1 LVNAVDGR
9 WNHEATHGIRRSG
22 NGRQAHW
29 RSGRSMTAVDD
40 VKARL
45 DIVEVVSQRVPLQ
58 RSGNSYKANCPFHQE
73 KTPSFHV
80 FPDRQ
85 SWRCFG
91 ACATGGDVLS
101 FVMRAEGLEFGEAL
115 RQMAQQAGV
124 TLPQRG
130 QSPQN
135 EAAHKINED
144 TGAYFQRTLAS
155 AQGSS
160 TREYL
165 EQRGLDKQAIE
176 AFGIG
181 LSPSD
186 GESLKNHL
194 VREGYSQE
202 QLASAGVVRA
212 GEDGVNHD
220 LFRGRLMFPI
230 RDAHG
235 NLVGFGARSL
245 DGSEPKYLNSPQ
257 GALFDKSRLLYGMDR
272 ARTDVR
278 KEGAVIVEGYMD
290 AIAAH
295 QAGFK
300 NVVAQMGTALTEF
313 QVDEIRRLTG
323 KMTMALDQDAAGQ
336 AATLRSLDVVLDN
349 FRTKTVSNQGSSSTA
364 EADPRIIVMP
374 PGQDPD
380 EVIHRSP
387 SDWTKLVESAI
398 PAVTFRINAITS
410 QGDTSSPEGKA
421 KCVAESAPF
430 IHLLGSGIQ
439 QANAVEL
446 LANNLDVPIDTVKA
460 ALSRPSVARRARRPE
475 QQRPA
480 ASTASP
486 FARLDHDPMEEHC
499 LQLLLGFPDL
509 RETAGGLRP
518 EFFQRH
524 ENREV
529 FTRWLDAGPGMGKDE
544 TLAAVRRNGDDAVT
558 GQLDLLSEKPLIAL
572 DATKRVASFLEVV
585 SRLEERNLRTL
596 KSEEVIRFAESPP
609 DIEDGEHDD
618 ILRLNQ
624 QFKKNEGL
632 RRGQAQEISG

>member
-1 LVNAVDGR
+1 
-9 WNHEATHGIRRSG
+9 
-22 NGRQAHW
+22 
-29 RSGRSMTAVDD
+29 MTVVDD
-40 VKARL
+40 VKSRL
-45 DIVEVVSQRVPLQ
+45 DIVEVISQRVPLQ
-58 RSGNSYKANCPFHQE
+58 RSGRSFKANCPFHQE
-73 KTPSFHV
+73 RTPSFHV

-91 ACATGGDVLS
+91 SCATGGDVLS
-101 FVMRAEGLEFGEAL
+101 FVMRSENLEFGEAL

-144 TGAYFQRTLAS
+144 TRAFFQRTLAS
-155 AQGSS
+155 VQGASA
-160 TREYL
+160 REYL
-165 EQRGLDKQAIE
+165 EKRGLNKQAVE

-194 VREGYSQE
+194 IREGYSQE
-202 QLASAGVVRA
+202 ELASAGVVRA
-212 GEDGVNHD
+212 GDDGVNHD

-257 GALFDKSRLLYGMDR
+257 GALFDKSRILYAMDR

-278 KEGAVIVEGYMD
+278 REGVVIVEGYMD

-336 AATLRSLDVVLDN
+336 IATLRSLDVVLEN
-349 FRTKTVSNQGSSSTA
+349 FRTKEISHRGPDGSTQTID
-364 EADPRIIVMP
+364 ADPRIVVMP
-374 PGQDPD
+374 PGHDPD

-387 SDWTKLVESAI
+387 SDWMKLVESAI
-398 PAVTFRINAITS
+398 PAITFRINAITS
-410 QGDTSSPEGKA
+410 QGDIDSPEGKA
-421 KCVAESAPF
+421 RCVAEAAPF
-430 IHLLGSGIQ
+430 IHLLEGGIQ

-446 LANNLDVPIDTVKA
+446 LANNLSVPIDTVKA
-460 ALSRPSVARRARRPE
+460 ALSRPSVARRTRRPE
-475 QQRPA
+475 QPRPA
-480 ASTASP
+480 ATAASP
-486 FARLDHDPMEEHC
+486 FAKLDHDPVEEHC
-499 LQLLLGFPDL
+499 LQLLLSYPELRDL
-509 RETAGGLRP
+509 AGGLLP
-518 EFFQRH
+518 EYFQRH
-524 ENREV
+524 ENREL
-529 FTRWLDAGPGMGKDE
+529 FSRWLDAGSGLDKDE
-544 TLAAVRRNGDDAVT
+544 TLAAVKRDGDDEVT
-558 GQLDLLSEKPLIAL
+558 AQLGSLTDKPLIPL
-572 DATKRVASFLEVV
+572 DVNGREASFLEVA
-585 SRLEERNLRTL
+585 SRLEERNLKNL

-609 DIEDGEHDD
+609 DLEEGEHED
-618 ILRLNQ
+618 ILRLNKQ
-624 QFKKNEGL
+624 IKINEGL

>member
-1 LVNAVDGR
+1 
-9 WNHEATHGIRRSG
+9 
-22 NGRQAHW
+22 
-29 RSGRSMTAVDD
+29 MTAVDD
-40 VKARL
+40 VKSRL
-45 DIVEVVSQRVPLQ
+45 DIVEVISQRVPLQ
-58 RSGNSYKANCPFHQE
+58 RSGKSYKANCPFHQE

-101 FVMRAEGLEFGEAL
+101 FVMRAESLEFGEAL
-115 RQMAQQAGV
+115 RQLAQQTGV
-124 TLPQRG
+124 TLPRQG

-144 TGAYFQRTLAS
+144 TRAFFQRTLAS
-155 AQGSS
+155 AQGASA
-160 TREYL
+160 REYL
-165 EQRGLDKQAIE
+165 AQRGLDKQAIE
-176 AFGIG
+176 TFAVG

-194 VREGYSQE
+194 VREGYSPE
-202 QLASAGVVRA
+202 ELASAGVVRT
-212 GEDGVNHD
+212 GDDGVAHD

-230 RDAHG
+230 RDSHG

-257 GALFDKSRLLYGMDR
+257 GPMFDKSRLLYAMDR

-278 KEGAVIVEGYMD
+278 REGAVIVEGYMD

-336 AATLRSLDVVLDN
+336 AATLRSLDVVQQN
-349 FRTKTVSNQGSSSTA
+349 FRVKVTKQHPDGPSQA
-364 EADPRIIVMP
+364 ADEDLRIIVMP

-387 SDWTKLVESAI
+387 SDWTKLVGSAI
-398 PAVTFRINAITS
+398 QAYRFQIKGHVE
-410 QGDTSSPEGKA
+410 QGDTTTPEGKA
-421 KCVAESAPF
+421 KIVAECAQTILGLGEGIRQASA
-430 IHLLGSGIQ
+430 I
-439 QANAVEL
+439 EY
-446 LANNLDVPIDTVKA
+446 LAENISTPIDTVKA
-460 ALSRPSVARRARRPE
+460 ALSRPSVNRRARRTE

-480 ASTASP
+480 AAAASP
-486 FARLDHDPMEEHC
+486 FAKLDHDPMEEHC
-499 LQLLLGFPDL
+499 LQLLFGFPEL
-509 RETAGGLRP
+509 REMAGGLRA

-524 ENREV
+524 ENREI
-529 FTRWLDAGPGMGKDE
+529 FTRWLDAGPGLDKDE
-544 TLAAVRRNGDDAVT
+544 ILAAVRRDGDDEIT
-558 GQLDLLSEKPLIAL
+558 GQLNLLSEKPLIPL
-572 DATKRVASFLEVV
+572 DTNSRAASLLEVA
-585 SRLEERNLRTL
+585 SRLEERNLRNL

-609 DIEDGEHDD
+609 DLEDGEHDD

-624 QFKKNEGL
+624 QIKKNEGL
-632 RRGQAQEISG
+632 RRGQVQEISG

>member
-1 LVNAVDGR
+1 
-9 WNHEATHGIRRSG
+9 
-22 NGRQAHW
+22 
-29 RSGRSMTAVDD
+29 MTVVDD

-45 DIVEVVSQRVPLQ
+45 DIVEVISQRVPLQ

-115 RQMAQQAGV
+115 RQMAQQTGI

-130 QSPQN
+130 QSTRN
-135 EAAHKINED
+135 EGAHKINED
-144 TGAYFQRTLAS
+144 TRAFFQRTLAS
-155 AQGSS
+155 AQGASA
-160 TREYL
+160 REYL

-176 AFGIG
+176 AFGVG

-202 QLASAGVVRA
+202 ELSSAGVVRT
-212 GEDGVNHD
+212 GDDGVNHD

-235 NLVGFGARSL
+235 NLVGFGARTL

-257 GALFDKSRLLYGMDR
+257 GPLFDKSRLLYAMDR

-336 AATLRSLDVVLDN
+336 SATLRSLDVIFQN
-349 FRTKTVSNQGSSSTA
+349 FQTKTTSRQGPEGTVQSA
-364 EADPRIIVMP
+364 DPDPRIIVMP

-387 SDWTKLVESAI
+387 STWAKLVDSAI
-398 PAVTFRINAITS
+398 PAITFRIDSAVQNGDISTP
-410 QGDTSSPEGKA
+410 QGQAQIVGDVSRPILSFGEG
-421 KCVAESAPF
+421 F
-430 IHLLGSGIQ
+430 Q
-439 QANAVEL
+439 QANAIEY
-446 LANNLDVPIDTVKA
+446 LAEKIGSTIDTVKS
-460 ALSRPSVARRARRPE
+460 ALSRPSVARRARRPD
-475 QQRPA
+475 QPRPA
-480 ASTASP
+480 GATASP
-486 FARLDHDPMEEHC
+486 FAKLDHDPMEEHC
-499 LQLLLGFPDL
+499 LQLLLGYPEL
-509 RETAGGLRP
+509 RELADGLRA

-524 ENREV
+524 ENREL
-529 FTRWLDAGPGMGKDE
+529 FSRWLDAGPGPDKDE
-544 TLAAVRRNGDDAVT
+544 TLASVRRDGDDEVS
-558 GQLDLLSEKPLIAL
+558 GQLASLLGKSLLPLDVNGRA
-572 DATKRVASFLEVV
+572 ASFMEVA
-585 SRLEERNLRTL
+585 SRLEERNLKNL
-596 KSEEVIRFAESPP
+596 KSEEVKRFADSPP
-609 DIEDGEHDD
+609 DLEDGEHNE

-624 QFKKNEGL
+624 QIRKNEGL

>member
-1 LVNAVDGR
+1 
-9 WNHEATHGIRRSG
+9 
-22 NGRQAHW
+22 
-29 RSGRSMTAVDD
+29 MTVVDD
-40 VKARL
+40 VKSRL
-45 DIVEVVSQRVPLQ
+45 DIVEVISQRVPLQ
-58 RSGNSYKANCPFHQE
+58 RSGRSFKANCPFHQE

-91 ACATGGDVLS
+91 SCAIGGDVLS
-101 FVMRAEGLEFGEAL
+101 FVMRSENLEFGEAL

-144 TGAYFQRTLAS
+144 TRAFFQRTLAS
-155 AQGSS
+155 AQGASA
-160 TREYL
+160 REYL
-165 EQRGLDKQAIE
+165 EQRGLDKQAAE

-194 VREGYSQE
+194 IREGYSQE
-202 QLASAGVVRA
+202 DLASAGVVRA
-212 GEDGVNHD
+212 GDDGVNHD

-235 NLVGFGARSL
+235 NLVGFGARTL

-257 GALFDKSRLLYGMDR
+257 GALFDKSRILYAMDR
-272 ARTDVR
+272 ARTDIR
-278 KEGAVIVEGYMD
+278 RDGAVIVEGYMD

-336 AATLRSLDVVLDN
+336 NATLRSLDVVLEN
-349 FRTKTVSNQGSSSTA
+349 FRTKEVSHRGPDGSTQTVD
-364 EADPRIIVMP
+364 ADPRIIVMP

-398 PAVTFRINAITS
+398 PAITFRINAITS
-410 QGDTSSPEGKA
+410 QGNIDTPEGKA
-421 KCVAESAPF
+421 KCVAEAAPF
-430 IHLLGSGIQ
+430 IHLLEGGIQ

-446 LANNLDVPIDTVKA
+446 LANNLSVPIDTVKA

-480 ASTASP
+480 ATAASP
-486 FARLDHDPMEEHC
+486 FAKLDHDPVEEHC
-499 LQLLLGFPDL
+499 LQLLLGYPEL
-509 RETAGGLRP
+509 RELAGGLLP
-518 EFFQRH
+518 EYFERH
-524 ENREV
+524 ENREL
-529 FTRWLDAGPGMGKDE
+529 FSRWLDAGPGLDKDE
-544 TLAAVRRNGDDAVT
+544 TLAAVKRDGDDEVS
-558 GQLDLLSEKPLIAL
+558 GQLGSLTEKPLIPL
-572 DATKRVASFLEVV
+572 DVNGRRASFLEVA
-585 SRLEERNLRTL
+585 SRLEERNLKNL

-609 DIEDGEHDD
+609 DLEEGEYDD

-624 QFKKNEGL
+624 QIKKNEGL
-632 RRGQAQEISG
+632 RGGQIQEISG

>member
-1 LVNAVDGR
+1 
-9 WNHEATHGIRRSG
+9 
-22 NGRQAHW
+22 
-29 RSGRSMTAVDD
+29 MTVVDD
-40 VKARL
+40 VKSRL
-45 DIVEVVSQRVPLQ
+45 DIVEVISQRVPLQ
-58 RSGNSYKANCPFHQE
+58 RSGRSFKANCPFHQE

-91 ACATGGDVLS
+91 SCATGGDVLS
-101 FVMRAEGLEFGEAL
+101 FVMRSENLEFGEAL

-144 TGAYFQRTLAS
+144 TRAFFQRTLAS
-155 AQGSS
+155 AQGASA
-160 TREYL
+160 REYL
-165 EQRGLDKQAIE
+165 EQRGLDKQAVE

-194 VREGYSQE
+194 IREGYSQE
-202 QLASAGVVRA
+202 ELASAGVVRA
-212 GEDGVNHD
+212 GDDGVNHD

-235 NLVGFGARSL
+235 NLAGFGARSL

-257 GALFDKSRLLYGMDR
+257 GALFDKSRILYAMDR
-272 ARTDVR
+272 ARTDIR
-278 KEGAVIVEGYMD
+278 RDGAVIVEGYMD

-295 QAGFK
+295 QVGFK

-336 AATLRSLDVVLDN
+336 NATLRSLDVVLEN
-349 FRTKTVSNQGSSSTA
+349 FRTKETSRRGPDGSTQTA
-364 EADPRIIVMP
+364 DADPRIIVMP

-398 PAVTFRINAITS
+398 PAITFRINAITS
-410 QGDTSSPEGKA
+410 RGEVDTPEGKA
-421 KCVAESAPF
+421 KCVAEAAPF
-430 IHLLGSGIQ
+430 IHLLEGGIQ

-446 LANNLDVPIDTVKA
+446 LANNLSVPIDTVKA
-460 ALSRPSVARRARRPE
+460 ALSRPLVARRARRPE

-480 ASTASP
+480 ATAASP
-486 FARLDHDPMEEHC
+486 FAKLDHDPVEEHC
-499 LQLLLGFPDL
+499 LQLLLGYPELRDL
-509 RETAGGLRP
+509 AGGLLP
-518 EFFQRH
+518 EYFQRH
-524 ENREV
+524 ENREL
-529 FTRWLDAGPGMGKDE
+529 FSRWLDAGPGLDKDE
-544 TLAAVRRNGDDAVT
+544 TLTAVRRNGDDEVT
-558 GQLDLLSEKPLIAL
+558 GQLSSLTEKPLIPL
-572 DATKRVASFLEVV
+572 NVNTRHASFLEVA
-585 SRLEERNLRTL
+585 SRLEERNLKNL
-596 KSEEVIRFAESPP
+596 KSEEAIRFAESAPGL
-609 DIEDGEHDD
+609 EEGEHDD

-624 QFKKNEGL
+624 QIKKNEGL

>member
-1 LVNAVDGR
+1 
-9 WNHEATHGIRRSG
+9 
-22 NGRQAHW
+22 
-29 RSGRSMTAVDD
+29 MTAVDD
-40 VKARL
+40 VKSRL
-45 DIVEVVSQRVPLQ
+45 DIVEVISQRVPLQ
-58 RSGNSYKANCPFHQE
+58 RSGKSYKANCPFHQE

-101 FVMRAEGLEFGEAL
+101 FVMRAESLEFGEAL
-115 RQMAQQAGV
+115 RQLAQQTGV
-124 TLPQRG
+124 TLPRQG

-144 TGAYFQRTLAS
+144 TRAFFQRTLAS
-155 AQGSS
+155 AQGASA
-160 TREYL
+160 REYL
-165 EQRGLDKQAIE
+165 AQRGLDKQAIE
-176 AFGIG
+176 TFAVG

-194 VREGYSQE
+194 VREGYSPE
-202 QLASAGVVRA
+202 ELASAGVVRT
-212 GEDGVNHD
+212 GDDGVAHD

-230 RDAHG
+230 RDSHG

-257 GALFDKSRLLYGMDR
+257 GPMFDKSRLLYAMDR

-278 KEGAVIVEGYMD
+278 REGAVIVEGYMD

-313 QVDEIRRLTG
+313 QVDEIRRLTS

-336 AATLRSLDVVLDN
+336 AATLRSLDVVQQN
-349 FRTKTVSNQGSSSTA
+349 FRVKVTKQHPDGPSQA
-364 EADPRIIVMP
+364 ADEDLRIIVMP

-387 SDWTKLVESAI
+387 SDWTKLVGSAI
-398 PAVTFRINAITS
+398 QAYRFQIKGHVE
-410 QGDTSSPEGKA
+410 QGDTTTPEGKA
-421 KCVAESAPF
+421 KIVAECAQTILGLGEGIRQASA
-430 IHLLGSGIQ
+430 I
-439 QANAVEL
+439 EY
-446 LANNLDVPIDTVKA
+446 LAENISTPIDTVKA
-460 ALSRPSVARRARRPE
+460 ALSRPSVNRRARRTE

-480 ASTASP
+480 AAAASP
-486 FARLDHDPMEEHC
+486 FAKLDHDPMEEHC
-499 LQLLLGFPDL
+499 LQLLFGFPEL
-509 RETAGGLRP
+509 REMAGGLRA

-524 ENREV
+524 ENREI
-529 FTRWLDAGPGMGKDE
+529 FTRWLDAGPGLGKDE
-544 TLAAVRRNGDDAVT
+544 ILAAVRRDGDDEVT
-558 GQLDLLSEKPLIAL
+558 GQLDLLSEKPLIPL
-572 DATKRVASFLEVV
+572 DTNSRAASLLEVA
-585 SRLEERNLRTL
+585 SRLEERNLRNL

-609 DIEDGEHDD
+609 DLEDGEHDD

-624 QFKKNEGL
+624 QIKKNEGL
-632 RRGQAQEISG
+632 RRGQVQEISG

>member
-1 LVNAVDGR
+1 
-9 WNHEATHGIRRSG
+9 
-22 NGRQAHW
+22 
-29 RSGRSMTAVDD
+29 MTVVDD
-40 VKARL
+40 VKSRL
-45 DIVEVVSQRVPLQ
+45 DIVEVISQRVPLQ
-58 RSGNSYKANCPFHQE
+58 RSGRSFKANCPFHQE

-91 ACATGGDVLS
+91 SCATGGDVLS
-101 FVMRAEGLEFGEAL
+101 FVMRSENLEFGEAL

-135 EAAHKINED
+135 EATHKINED
-144 TGAYFQRTLAS
+144 TRAFFQRTLAS
-155 AQGSS
+155 AQGASA
-160 TREYL
+160 REYL
-165 EQRGLDKQAIE
+165 EQRGLDKQAAE

-194 VREGYSQE
+194 IREGYSQE
-202 QLASAGVVRA
+202 DLASAGVVRA
-212 GEDGVNHD
+212 GDDGVNHD

-235 NLVGFGARSL
+235 NLVGFGARTL

-257 GALFDKSRLLYGMDR
+257 GALFDKSRILYAMDR
-272 ARTDVR
+272 ARTDIR
-278 KEGAVIVEGYMD
+278 RDGAVIVEGYMD

-336 AATLRSLDVVLDN
+336 NATLRSLDVVLEN
-349 FRTKTVSNQGSSSTA
+349 FRTKEVSHRGPDGSTQTVD
-364 EADPRIIVMP
+364 ADPRIIVMP

-398 PAVTFRINAITS
+398 PAITFRINAITS
-410 QGDTSSPEGKA
+410 QGNIDTPEGKA
-421 KCVAESAPF
+421 KCVAEAAPF
-430 IHLLGSGIQ
+430 IHLLEGGIQ

-446 LANNLDVPIDTVKA
+446 LANNLSVPIDTVKA

-480 ASTASP
+480 ATAASP
-486 FARLDHDPMEEHC
+486 FAKLDHDPVEEHC
-499 LQLLLGFPDL
+499 LQLLLGYPEL
-509 RETAGGLRP
+509 RELAGGLLP
-518 EFFQRH
+518 EYFERH
-524 ENREV
+524 ENREL
-529 FTRWLDAGPGMGKDE
+529 FSRWLDAGPGLDKDE
-544 TLAAVRRNGDDAVT
+544 TLAAVKRDGDDEVS
-558 GQLDLLSEKPLIAL
+558 GQLGSLTEKPLIPL
-572 DATKRVASFLEVV
+572 DVNGRRASFLEVA
-585 SRLEERNLRTL
+585 SRLEERNLKNL

-609 DIEDGEHDD
+609 DLEEGEYDD

-624 QFKKNEGL
+624 QIKKNEGL
-632 RRGQAQEISG
+632 RGGQIQEISG

>member
-1 LVNAVDGR
+1 
-9 WNHEATHGIRRSG
+9 
-22 NGRQAHW
+22 
-29 RSGRSMTAVDD
+29 MTVVDD
-40 VKARL
+40 VKSRL
-45 DIVEVVSQRVPLQ
+45 DIVEVISQRVPLQ
-58 RSGNSYKANCPFHQE
+58 RSGRSFKANCPFHQE
-73 KTPSFHV
+73 RTPSFHV

-91 ACATGGDVLS
+91 SCATGGDVLS
-101 FVMRAEGLEFGEAL
+101 FVMRSENLEFGEAL

-130 QSPQN
+130 QSSQN

-144 TGAYFQRTLAS
+144 TRAFFQRTLAS
-155 AQGSS
+155 VQGASA
-160 TREYL
+160 REYL
-165 EQRGLDKQAIE
+165 EKRGLNKQAVE

-194 VREGYSQE
+194 IREGYSQE
-202 QLASAGVVRA
+202 ELASAGVVRS
-212 GEDGVNHD
+212 GDDGVNHD

-257 GALFDKSRLLYGMDR
+257 GALFDKSRILYAMDR

-278 KEGAVIVEGYMD
+278 REGAVIVEGYMD

-336 AATLRSLDVVLDN
+336 NATLRSLDVVLKN
-349 FRTKTVSNQGSSSTA
+349 FRTKEIIHRGPDGSTQTID
-364 EADPRIIVMP
+364 ADPRIIVMP
-374 PGQDPD
+374 PGHDPD

-398 PAVTFRINAITS
+398 PAITFRINAITS
-410 QGDTSSPEGKA
+410 QGDIDSPEGKA
-421 KCVAESAPF
+421 RCVAEAAPF
-430 IHLLGSGIQ
+430 IHLLEGGIQ

-446 LANNLDVPIDTVKA
+446 LANNLSVPIDTVKA
-460 ALSRPSVARRARRPE
+460 ALSRPSVARRTRRQE
-475 QQRPA
+475 QPRPA
-480 ASTASP
+480 ATAASP
-486 FARLDHDPMEEHC
+486 FAKLDHDPVEEHC
-499 LQLLLGFPDL
+499 LQLLLNYPELRDL
-509 RETAGGLRP
+509 AAGLLP
-518 EFFQRH
+518 EYFQRH
-524 ENREV
+524 ENREL
-529 FTRWLDAGPGMGKDE
+529 FSRWLDAGSGLDKDE
-544 TLAAVRRNGDDAVT
+544 TLAAVKRDGDDEVT
-558 GQLDLLSEKPLIAL
+558 AQLGSLTDKPLIPL
-572 DATKRVASFLEVV
+572 DVNGREASFLEVA
-585 SRLEERNLRTL
+585 SRLEERNLKNL

-609 DIEDGEHDD
+609 DLEEGEHED
-618 ILRLNQ
+618 ILRLNKQ
-624 QFKKNEGL
+624 IKINEGL

>member
-1 LVNAVDGR
+1 
-9 WNHEATHGIRRSG
+9 
-22 NGRQAHW
+22 
-29 RSGRSMTAVDD
+29 MTVVDD

-45 DIVEVVSQRVPLQ
+45 DIVEVISQRVPLQ

-91 ACATGGDVLS
+91 SCATGGDVLS
-101 FVMRAEGLEFGEAL
+101 FVMRADSLEFGEAL
-115 RQMAQQAGV
+115 RQMAQQTGI

-130 QSPQN
+130 QSTQN
-135 EAAHKINED
+135 EGAHKINED
-144 TGAYFQRTLAS
+144 TRAFFQRTLAS
-155 AQGSS
+155 AQGASA
-160 TREYL
+160 REYL

-176 AFGIG
+176 AFGVG

-202 QLASAGVVRA
+202 ELANAGVVRT
-212 GEDGVNHD
+212 GDDGVNHD

-235 NLVGFGARSL
+235 NLVGFGARTL
-245 DGSEPKYLNSPQ
+245 NGSEPKYLNSPQ
-257 GALFDKSRLLYGMDR
+257 GPLFDKSRLLYAMDR

-300 NVVAQMGTALTEF
+300 NVVAQMGTALTGF

-336 AATLRSLDVVLDN
+336 AATLRSLDVVLEN
-349 FRTKTVSNQGSSSTA
+349 FRTKTTNSSGPDGATKTVD
-364 EADPRIIVMP
+364 ADPRIIVMP

-387 SDWTKLVESAI
+387 SDWSKLVESAI
-398 PAVTFRINAITS
+398 PATTFRINAITS
-410 QGDTSSPEGKA
+410 QGETESPEGKA
-421 KCVAESAPF
+421 RCVAEAAPF
-430 IHLLGSGIQ
+430 IHLLGGGIQ

-446 LANNLDVPIDTVKA
+446 LAGNLNVPIDTVKA
-460 ALSRPSVARRARRPE
+460 ALSRPSVARRARRPD
-475 QQRPA
+475 QPRPA
-480 ASTASP
+480 GTTASP
-486 FARLDHDPMEEHC
+486 FAKLDHDPMEEHC
-499 LQLLLGFPDL
+499 LQLLLGYPEL
-509 RETAGGLRP
+509 RELADGLRS

-524 ENREV
+524 ENREI
-529 FTRWLDAGPGMGKDE
+529 FTRWLDAGPGLDKDE
-544 TLAAVRRNGDDAVT
+544 TLASVRRDGDDEVS
-558 GQLDLLSEKPLIAL
+558 GQLTSLLEKPLLPL
-572 DATKRVASFLEVV
+572 DVNGRTASFMEVA
-585 SRLEERNLRTL
+585 SRLEERNLKNL
-596 KSEEVIRFAESPP
+596 KSEEVKRFADSPP
-609 DIEDGEHDD
+609 DIDSGEHDE
-618 ILRLNQ
+618 ILQLNQ
-624 QFKKNEGL
+624 QIRKNEGL
-632 RRGQAQEISG
+632 RRGQVQEISG

>member
-1 LVNAVDGR
+1 
-9 WNHEATHGIRRSG
+9 
-22 NGRQAHW
+22 
-29 RSGRSMTAVDD
+29 MTVVDD
-40 VKARL
+40 VKSRL
-45 DIVEVVSQRVPLQ
+45 DIVEVISQRVPLQ
-58 RSGNSYKANCPFHQE
+58 RSGRSFKANCPFHQE

-91 ACATGGDVLS
+91 SCAIGGDVLS
-101 FVMRAEGLEFGEAL
+101 FVMRSENLEFGEAL

-144 TGAYFQRTLAS
+144 TRAFFQRTLAS
-155 AQGSS
+155 AQGASA
-160 TREYL
+160 REYL
-165 EQRGLDKQAIE
+165 EQRGLDKQAAE

-194 VREGYSQE
+194 IREGYSQE
-202 QLASAGVVRA
+202 DLASAGVVRA
-212 GEDGVNHD
+212 GDDGVNHD

-235 NLVGFGARSL
+235 NLVGFGARTL

-257 GALFDKSRLLYGMDR
+257 GALFDKSRILYAMDR
-272 ARTDVR
+272 ARTDIR
-278 KEGAVIVEGYMD
+278 RDGAVIVEGYMD

-336 AATLRSLDVVLDN
+336 NATLRSLDVVLEN
-349 FRTKTVSNQGSSSTA
+349 FRTKEVSHRGPDGSTQTVD
-364 EADPRIIVMP
+364 ADPRIIVMP

-398 PAVTFRINAITS
+398 PAITFRINAITS
-410 QGDTSSPEGKA
+410 QGNIDTPEGKA
-421 KCVAESAPF
+421 KCVAEAAPF
-430 IHLLGSGIQ
+430 IHLLEGGIQ

-446 LANNLDVPIDTVKA
+446 LANNLSVPIDTVKA

-480 ASTASP
+480 ATAASP
-486 FARLDHDPMEEHC
+486 FAKLDHDPVEEHC
-499 LQLLLGFPDL
+499 LQLLLGYPEL
-509 RETAGGLRP
+509 RELAGGLLP
-518 EFFQRH
+518 EYFERH
-524 ENREV
+524 ENREL
-529 FTRWLDAGPGMGKDE
+529 FSRWLDAGPGLDKDE
-544 TLAAVRRNGDDAVT
+544 TLAAVKRDGDDEVS
-558 GQLDLLSEKPLIAL
+558 GQLGSLTEKPLIPL
-572 DATKRVASFLEVV
+572 DVNGRRASFLEVA
-585 SRLEERNLRTL
+585 SRLEERNLKNL

-609 DIEDGEHDD
+609 DLEEGEYDD

-624 QFKKNEGL
+624 QIKKNEGL
-632 RRGQAQEISG
+632 RRGQVQEISG

>member
-1 LVNAVDGR
+1 
-9 WNHEATHGIRRSG
+9 
-22 NGRQAHW
+22 
-29 RSGRSMTAVDD
+29 MTVVDD

-45 DIVEVVSQRVPLQ
+45 DIVEVISQRVPLQ

-91 ACATGGDVLS
+91 SCATGGDVLS
-101 FVMRAEGLEFGEAL
+101 FVMRADSLEFGEAL
-115 RQMAQQAGV
+115 RQMAQQTGI

-130 QSPQN
+130 QSTQN
-135 EAAHKINED
+135 EGAHKINED
-144 TGAYFQRTLAS
+144 TRAFFQRTLAS
-155 AQGSS
+155 AQGASA
-160 TREYL
+160 REYL

-176 AFGIG
+176 AFGVG

-202 QLASAGVVRA
+202 ELASAGVVRT
-212 GEDGVNHD
+212 GDDGVNHD

-235 NLVGFGARSL
+235 NLVGFGARTL

-257 GALFDKSRLLYGMDR
+257 GPLFDKSRLLYAMDR

-300 NVVAQMGTALTEF
+300 NVVAQMGTALTGF

-336 AATLRSLDVVLDN
+336 AATLRSLDVVLEN
-349 FRTKTVSNQGSSSTA
+349 FRTKTTNSSGPDGATKTVD
-364 EADPRIIVMP
+364 ADPRIIVMP

-387 SDWTKLVESAI
+387 SDWSKLVESAI
-398 PAVTFRINAITS
+398 PATTFRINAITS
-410 QGDTSSPEGKA
+410 QGETESPEGKA
-421 KCVAESAPF
+421 RCVAEAAPF
-430 IHLLGSGIQ
+430 IHLLGGGIQ

-446 LANNLDVPIDTVKA
+446 LAGNLNVPIDTVKA
-460 ALSRPSVARRARRPE
+460 ALSRPSVARRARRPD
-475 QQRPA
+475 QPRPA
-480 ASTASP
+480 GTTASP
-486 FARLDHDPMEEHC
+486 FAKLDHDPMEEHC
-499 LQLLLGFPDL
+499 LQLLLGYPEL
-509 RETAGGLRP
+509 RELADGLRS

-524 ENREV
+524 ENREI
-529 FTRWLDAGPGMGKDE
+529 FTRWLDAGPGLDKNE
-544 TLAAVRRNGDDAVT
+544 TLASVRRDGDDEVS
-558 GQLDLLSEKPLIAL
+558 GQLTSLLEKPLLPL
-572 DATKRVASFLEVV
+572 DVNGRTASFMEVA
-585 SRLEERNLRTL
+585 SRLEERNLKNL
-596 KSEEVIRFAESPP
+596 KSEEVKRFADSPP
-609 DIEDGEHDD
+609 DIDSGEHDE
-618 ILRLNQ
+618 ILQLNQ
-624 QFKKNEGL
+624 QIRKNEGL
-632 RRGQAQEISG
+632 RRGQVQEISG

>member
-1 LVNAVDGR
+1 
-9 WNHEATHGIRRSG
+9 
-22 NGRQAHW
+22 
-29 RSGRSMTAVDD
+29 MTAVDD
-40 VKARL
+40 VKSRL
-45 DIVEVVSQRVPLQ
+45 DIVEVISQRVPLQ
-58 RSGNSYKANCPFHQE
+58 RSGKSYKANCPFHQE

-101 FVMRAEGLEFGEAL
+101 FVMRAESLEFGEAL
-115 RQMAQQAGV
+115 RQLAQQTGV
-124 TLPQRG
+124 TLPRQG

-144 TGAYFQRTLAS
+144 TRAFFQRTLAS
-155 AQGSS
+155 AQGASA
-160 TREYL
+160 REYL
-165 EQRGLDKQAIE
+165 AQRGLDKQAIE
-176 AFGIG
+176 TFAVG

-194 VREGYSQE
+194 VREGYSPE
-202 QLASAGVVRA
+202 ELASAGVVRT
-212 GEDGVNHD
+212 GDDGVAHD

-230 RDAHG
+230 RDSHG

-257 GALFDKSRLLYGMDR
+257 GPMFDKSRLLYAMDR

-278 KEGAVIVEGYMD
+278 REGAVIVEGYMD

-313 QVDEIRRLTG
+313 QVDEIRRLTS

-336 AATLRSLDVVLDN
+336 AATLRSLDVVQQN
-349 FRTKTVSNQGSSSTA
+349 FRVKVTKQHPDGPSQA
-364 EADPRIIVMP
+364 ADEDLRIIVMP

-387 SDWTKLVESAI
+387 SDWTRLVGSAI
-398 PAVTFRINAITS
+398 QAYRFQIKGHVE
-410 QGDTSSPEGKA
+410 QGDTTTPEGKA
-421 KCVAESAPF
+421 KIVAECAQTILGLGEGIRQASA
-430 IHLLGSGIQ
+430 I
-439 QANAVEL
+439 EY
-446 LANNLDVPIDTVKA
+446 LAENISTPIDTVKA
-460 ALSRPSVARRARRPE
+460 ALSRPSVNRRARRTE

-480 ASTASP
+480 AAAASP
-486 FARLDHDPMEEHC
+486 FAKLDHDPMEEHC
-499 LQLLLGFPDL
+499 LQLLFGFPEL
-509 RETAGGLRP
+509 REMAGGLRA

-524 ENREV
+524 ENREI
-529 FTRWLDAGPGMGKDE
+529 FSRWLDAGPGLGKDE
-544 TLAAVRRNGDDAVT
+544 ILAAVRRDGDDEVT
-558 GQLDLLSEKPLIAL
+558 GQLDLLSEKPLIPL
-572 DATKRVASFLEVV
+572 DTNSRAASLLEVA
-585 SRLEERNLRTL
+585 SRLEERNLRNL

-609 DIEDGEHDD
+609 DLEDGEHDD

-624 QFKKNEGL
+624 QIKKNEGL
-632 RRGQAQEISG
+632 RRGQVQEISG

>member
-1 LVNAVDGR
+1 
-9 WNHEATHGIRRSG
+9 
-22 NGRQAHW
+22 
-29 RSGRSMTAVDD
+29 MTAVDD
-40 VKARL
+40 VKSRL
-45 DIVEVVSQRVPLQ
+45 DIVEVISQRVPLQ
-58 RSGNSYKANCPFHQE
+58 RSGKSYKANCPFHQE

-101 FVMRAEGLEFGEAL
+101 FVMRAESLEFGEAL
-115 RQMAQQAGV
+115 RQLAQQTGV
-124 TLPQRG
+124 TLPRQG

-144 TGAYFQRTLAS
+144 TRAFFQRTLAS
-155 AQGSS
+155 AQGASA
-160 TREYL
+160 REYL
-165 EQRGLDKQAIE
+165 AQRGLDKQAIE
-176 AFGIG
+176 TFAVG

-194 VREGYSQE
+194 VREGYSPE
-202 QLASAGVVRA
+202 ELASAGVVRT
-212 GEDGVNHD
+212 GDDGVAHD

-230 RDAHG
+230 RDSHG

-257 GALFDKSRLLYGMDR
+257 GPMFDKSRLLYAMDR

-278 KEGAVIVEGYMD
+278 REGAVIVEGYMD

-336 AATLRSLDVVLDN
+336 AATLRSLDVVQQN
-349 FRTKTVSNQGSSSTA
+349 FRVKVTKQHPDGPSQA
-364 EADPRIIVMP
+364 ADEDLRIIVMP

-387 SDWTKLVESAI
+387 SDWTKLVGSAI
-398 PAVTFRINAITS
+398 QAYRFQIKGHVE
-410 QGDTSSPEGKA
+410 QGDTTTPEGKA
-421 KCVAESAPF
+421 KIVAECAQTILGLGEGIRQASA
-430 IHLLGSGIQ
+430 I
-439 QANAVEL
+439 EY
-446 LANNLDVPIDTVKA
+446 LAENISTPIDTVKA
-460 ALSRPSVARRARRPE
+460 ALSRPSVNRRARRTE

-480 ASTASP
+480 AAAASP
-486 FARLDHDPMEEHC
+486 FAKLDHDPMEEHC
-499 LQLLLGFPDL
+499 LQLLFGFPEL
-509 RETAGGLRP
+509 REMAGGLRA

-524 ENREV
+524 ENREI
-529 FTRWLDAGPGMGKDE
+529 FTRWLDAGPGLDKDE
-544 TLAAVRRNGDDAVT
+544 ILAAVRRDGDDEIT
-558 GQLDLLSEKPLIAL
+558 GQLNLLSEKPLIPL
-572 DATKRVASFLEVV
+572 DTNSRAASLLEVAS
-585 SRLEERNLRTL
+585 RL
-596 KSEEVIRFAESPP
+596 
-609 DIEDGEHDD
+609 
-618 ILRLNQ
+618 
-624 QFKKNEGL
+624 
-632 RRGQAQEISG
+632 

>member
-1 LVNAVDGR
+1 
-9 WNHEATHGIRRSG
+9 
-22 NGRQAHW
+22 
-29 RSGRSMTAVDD
+29 MTVVDD

-45 DIVEVVSQRVPLQ
+45 DIVEVISQRVPLQ

-91 ACATGGDVLS
+91 SCATGGDVLS
-101 FVMRAEGLEFGEAL
+101 FVMRADSLEFGEAL
-115 RQMAQQAGV
+115 RQMAQQTGI

-130 QSPQN
+130 QSTQN
-135 EAAHKINED
+135 EGAHKINED
-144 TGAYFQRTLAS
+144 TRAFFQRTLAS
-155 AQGSS
+155 AQGASA
-160 TREYL
+160 REYL

-176 AFGIG
+176 AFGVG

-202 QLASAGVVRA
+202 KLANAGVVRT
-212 GEDGVNHD
+212 GDDGVNHD

-235 NLVGFGARSL
+235 NLVGFGARTL

-257 GALFDKSRLLYGMDR
+257 GPLFDKSRLLYAMDR

-300 NVVAQMGTALTEF
+300 NVVAQMGTALTGF

-336 AATLRSLDVVLDN
+336 AATLRSLDVVLEN
-349 FRTKTVSNQGSSSTA
+349 FRTKTTNSSGPDGATKTVD
-364 EADPRIIVMP
+364 ADPRIIVMP

-387 SDWTKLVESAI
+387 SDWSKLVESAI
-398 PAVTFRINAITS
+398 PATTFRINAITS
-410 QGDTSSPEGKA
+410 QGETESPEGKA
-421 KCVAESAPF
+421 RCVAEAAPF
-430 IHLLGSGIQ
+430 IHLLGGGIQ

-446 LANNLDVPIDTVKA
+446 LAGNLNVPIDTVKA
-460 ALSRPSVARRARRPE
+460 ALSRPSVARRARRPD
-475 QQRPA
+475 QPRPA
-480 ASTASP
+480 GTTASP
-486 FARLDHDPMEEHC
+486 FAKLDHDPMEEHC
-499 LQLLLGFPDL
+499 LQLLLGYPEL
-509 RETAGGLRP
+509 RELADGLRS

-524 ENREV
+524 ENREI
-529 FTRWLDAGPGMGKDE
+529 FTRWLDAGPGLDKDE
-544 TLAAVRRNGDDAVT
+544 TLASVRRDGDDEVS
-558 GQLDLLSEKPLIAL
+558 GQLTSLLEKPLLPL
-572 DATKRVASFLEVV
+572 DVNGRTASFMEVA
-585 SRLEERNLRTL
+585 SRLEERNLKNL
-596 KSEEVIRFAESPP
+596 KSEEVKRFADSPP
-609 DIEDGEHDD
+609 DIDSGEHDE
-618 ILRLNQ
+618 ILQLNQ
-624 QFKKNEGL
+624 QIRKNEGL
-632 RRGQAQEISG
+632 RRGQVQEISG

>member
-1 LVNAVDGR
+1 
-9 WNHEATHGIRRSG
+9 
-22 NGRQAHW
+22 
-29 RSGRSMTAVDD
+29 MTVVDD
-40 VKARL
+40 VKSRL
-45 DIVEVVSQRVPLQ
+45 DIVEVISQRVPLQ
-58 RSGNSYKANCPFHQE
+58 RSGRSFKANCPFHQE

-91 ACATGGDVLS
+91 SCATGGDVLS
-101 FVMRAEGLEFGEAL
+101 FVMRSENLEFGEAL

-144 TGAYFQRTLAS
+144 TRAFFQRTLAS
-155 AQGSS
+155 AQGASA
-160 TREYL
+160 REYL
-165 EQRGLDKQAIE
+165 EQRGLDKQAVE

-194 VREGYSQE
+194 IREGYSQE
-202 QLASAGVVRA
+202 ELASAGVVRA
-212 GEDGVNHD
+212 GDDGVNHD

-235 NLVGFGARSL
+235 NLAGFGARSL

-257 GALFDKSRLLYGMDR
+257 GALFDKSRILYAMDR
-272 ARTDVR
+272 ARTDIR
-278 KEGAVIVEGYMD
+278 RDGAVIVEGYMD

-336 AATLRSLDVVLDN
+336 NATLRSLDVVLEN
-349 FRTKTVSNQGSSSTA
+349 FRAKETSRRGPDGSTQTA
-364 EADPRIIVMP
+364 DADPRIIVMP

-398 PAVTFRINAITS
+398 PAITFRINAITS
-410 QGDTSSPEGKA
+410 RGEVDTPEGKA
-421 KCVAESAPF
+421 KCVAEAAPF
-430 IHLLGSGIQ
+430 IHLLEGGIQ

-446 LANNLDVPIDTVKA
+446 LANNLSVPIDTVKA

-480 ASTASP
+480 ATAASP
-486 FARLDHDPMEEHC
+486 FAKLDHDPVEEHC
-499 LQLLLGFPDL
+499 LQLLLGYPELRDL
-509 RETAGGLRP
+509 AGGLLP
-518 EFFQRH
+518 EYFQRH
-524 ENREV
+524 ENREL
-529 FTRWLDAGPGMGKDE
+529 FSRWLDAGPGLDKDE
-544 TLAAVRRNGDDAVT
+544 TLTAVRRNGDDEVT
-558 GQLDLLSEKPLIAL
+558 GQLSSLTKKPLIPL
-572 DATKRVASFLEVV
+572 NVNTRHASFLEVA
-585 SRLEERNLRTL
+585 SRLEERNLKNL

-609 DIEDGEHDD
+609 DLEEGEHDD

-624 QFKKNEGL
+624 QIKKNEGL

>member
-1 LVNAVDGR
+1 
-9 WNHEATHGIRRSG
+9 
-22 NGRQAHW
+22 
-29 RSGRSMTAVDD
+29 MTVVDD

-45 DIVEVVSQRVPLQ
+45 DIVEVISQRVPLQ

-91 ACATGGDVLS
+91 SCATGGDVLS
-101 FVMRAEGLEFGEAL
+101 FVMRADSLEFGEAL
-115 RQMAQQAGV
+115 RQMAQQTGI

-130 QSPQN
+130 QSTQN
-135 EAAHKINED
+135 EGAHKINED
-144 TGAYFQRTLAS
+144 TRAFFQRTLAS
-155 AQGSS
+155 AQGASA
-160 TREYL
+160 REYL
-165 EQRGLDKQAIE
+165 EQRGLDKQVIE
-176 AFGIG
+176 AFGVG

-202 QLASAGVVRA
+202 ELANAGVVRT
-212 GEDGVNHD
+212 GDDGVNHD

-235 NLVGFGARSL
+235 NLVGFGARTL

-257 GALFDKSRLLYGMDR
+257 GPLFDKSRLLYAMDR

-300 NVVAQMGTALTEF
+300 NVVAQMGTALTGF

-336 AATLRSLDVVLDN
+336 AATLRSLDVVLEN
-349 FRTKTVSNQGSSSTA
+349 FRTKTTNSSGPDGATKTVD
-364 EADPRIIVMP
+364 ADPRIIVMP

-387 SDWTKLVESAI
+387 SDWSKLVESAI
-398 PAVTFRINAITS
+398 PATTFRINAITS
-410 QGDTSSPEGKA
+410 QGETESPEGKA
-421 KCVAESAPF
+421 RCVAEAAPF
-430 IHLLGSGIQ
+430 IHLLGGGIQ

-446 LANNLDVPIDTVKA
+446 LAGNLNVPIDTVKA
-460 ALSRPSVARRARRPE
+460 ALSRPSVARRARRPD
-475 QQRPA
+475 QPRPA
-480 ASTASP
+480 GTTASP
-486 FARLDHDPMEEHC
+486 FAKLDHDPMEEHC
-499 LQLLLGFPDL
+499 LQLLLGYPEL
-509 RETAGGLRP
+509 RELADGLRS

-524 ENREV
+524 ENREI
-529 FTRWLDAGPGMGKDE
+529 FTRWLDAGLGLDKNE
-544 TLAAVRRNGDDAVT
+544 TLASVRRDGDDEVS
-558 GQLDLLSEKPLIAL
+558 GQLTSLLEKPLLPL
-572 DATKRVASFLEVV
+572 DVNGRTASFMEVA
-585 SRLEERNLRTL
+585 SRLEERNLKNL
-596 KSEEVIRFAESPP
+596 KSEEVKRFADSPP
-609 DIEDGEHDD
+609 DIDSGEHDE
-618 ILRLNQ
+618 ILQLNQ
-624 QFKKNEGL
+624 QIRKNEGL
-632 RRGQAQEISG
+632 RRGQVQEISG

>member
-1 LVNAVDGR
+1 
-9 WNHEATHGIRRSG
+9 
-22 NGRQAHW
+22 
-29 RSGRSMTAVDD
+29 MTVVDD

-45 DIVEVVSQRVPLQ
+45 DIVEVISQRVPLQ

-91 ACATGGDVLS
+91 SCATGGDVLS
-101 FVMRAEGLEFGEAL
+101 FVMRADSLEFGEAL
-115 RQMAQQAGV
+115 RQMAQQTGI

-130 QSPQN
+130 QSTQN
-135 EAAHKINED
+135 EGAHKINEN
-144 TGAYFQRTLAS
+144 TRAFFQRTLAS
-155 AQGSS
+155 AQGASA
-160 TREYL
+160 REYL
-165 EQRGLDKQAIE
+165 EQRGLDKQVIE
-176 AFGIG
+176 AFGVG

-202 QLASAGVVRA
+202 ELASAGVVRT
-212 GEDGVNHD
+212 GDDGVNHD

-235 NLVGFGARSL
+235 NLVGFGARTL

-257 GALFDKSRLLYGMDR
+257 GPLFDKSRLLYAMDR

-300 NVVAQMGTALTEF
+300 NVVAQMGTALTGF

-336 AATLRSLDVVLDN
+336 AATLRSLDVVLEN
-349 FRTKTVSNQGSSSTA
+349 FRTKTTNNSGPDGATKTVD
-364 EADPRIIVMP
+364 ADPRIIVMP

-387 SDWTKLVESAI
+387 SDWSKLVESAI
-398 PAVTFRINAITS
+398 PATTFRINAITS
-410 QGDTSSPEGKA
+410 QGETESPEGKA
-421 KCVAESAPF
+421 RCVAEAAPF
-430 IHLLGSGIQ
+430 IHLLGGGIQ

-446 LANNLDVPIDTVKA
+446 LAGNLNVPIDTVKA
-460 ALSRPSVARRARRPE
+460 ALSRPSVARRARRPD
-475 QQRPA
+475 QPRPTGT
-480 ASTASP
+480 TASP
-486 FARLDHDPMEEHC
+486 FAKLDHDPMEEHC
-499 LQLLLGFPDL
+499 LQLLLGYPEL
-509 RETAGGLRP
+509 RELADGLRS

-524 ENREV
+524 ENREI
-529 FTRWLDAGPGMGKDE
+529 FTRWLDAGPGLDKNE
-544 TLAAVRRNGDDAVT
+544 TLASVRRDGDDEVS
-558 GQLDLLSEKPLIAL
+558 GQLTSLLEKPLLPL
-572 DATKRVASFLEVV
+572 DVNGRTASFMEVA
-585 SRLEERNLRTL
+585 SRLEERNLKNL
-596 KSEEVIRFAESPP
+596 KSEEVKRFADSPP
-609 DIEDGEHDD
+609 DIDSGEHDE
-618 ILRLNQ
+618 ILQLNQ
-624 QFKKNEGL
+624 QIRKNEGL
-632 RRGQAQEISG
+632 RRGQVQEISG

>member
-1 LVNAVDGR
+1 
-9 WNHEATHGIRRSG
+9 
-22 NGRQAHW
+22 
-29 RSGRSMTAVDD
+29 MTVVDD

-45 DIVEVVSQRVPLQ
+45 DIVEVISQRVPLQ

-91 ACATGGDVLS
+91 SCATGGDVLS
-101 FVMRAEGLEFGEAL
+101 FVMRADSLEFGEAL
-115 RQMAQQAGV
+115 RQMAQQTGI

-130 QSPQN
+130 QSTQN
-135 EAAHKINED
+135 EGAHNINED
-144 TGAYFQRTLAS
+144 TRAFFQRTLAS
-155 AQGSS
+155 AQGASA
-160 TREYL
+160 REYL
-165 EQRGLDKQAIE
+165 EQRGLDKQVIE
-176 AFGIG
+176 AFGVG

-202 QLASAGVVRA
+202 ELANAGVVRT
-212 GEDGVNHD
+212 GDDGVNHD

-235 NLVGFGARSL
+235 NLVGFGARTL

-257 GALFDKSRLLYGMDR
+257 GPLFDKSRLLYAMDR

-300 NVVAQMGTALTEF
+300 NVVAQMGTALTGF

-336 AATLRSLDVVLDN
+336 AATLRSLDVVLEN
-349 FRTKTVSNQGSSSTA
+349 FRTKTTNSSGPDGATKTVD
-364 EADPRIIVMP
+364 ADPRIIVMP

-387 SDWTKLVESAI
+387 SDWSKLVESAI
-398 PAVTFRINAITS
+398 PATTFRINAITS
-410 QGDTSSPEGKA
+410 QGETESPEGKA
-421 KCVAESAPF
+421 RCVAEAAPF
-430 IHLLGSGIQ
+430 IHLLGGGIQ

-446 LANNLDVPIDTVKA
+446 LAGNLNVPIDTVKA
-460 ALSRPSVARRARRPE
+460 ALSRPSVARRARRPD
-475 QQRPA
+475 QPRPA
-480 ASTASP
+480 GTTASP
-486 FARLDHDPMEEHC
+486 FAKLDHDPMEEHC
-499 LQLLLGFPDL
+499 LQLLLGYPEL
-509 RETAGGLRP
+509 RELADGLRS

-524 ENREV
+524 ENREI
-529 FTRWLDAGPGMGKDE
+529 FTRWLDAGPGLDKNE
-544 TLAAVRRNGDDAVT
+544 TLASVRRDGDDEVS
-558 GQLDLLSEKPLIAL
+558 GQLTSLLEKPLLPL
-572 DATKRVASFLEVV
+572 DVNGRTASFMEVA
-585 SRLEERNLRTL
+585 SRLEERNLKNL
-596 KSEEVIRFAESPP
+596 KSEEVKRFADSPP
-609 DIEDGEHDD
+609 DIDSGEHDE
-618 ILRLNQ
+618 ILQLNQ
-624 QFKKNEGL
+624 QIRKNEGL
-632 RRGQAQEISG
+632 RRGQVQEISG